1 MKLYNISL
9 EEWQDIDPFDDE
21 DVLTTLDNPYDP
33 KEDFSKW
40 YAWDTQN
47 GYNTSE
53 YLARLADYDVESDDE
68 ITMKLKYH
76 RAMMEA
82 LLYNKDKYKVV

>member
-1 MKLYNISL
+1 MKLYELTL
-9 EEWQDIDPFDDE
+9 EEWKALDPFDDE
-21 DVLTTLDNPYDP
+21 DILTTLDNPYNP
-33 KEDFSKW
+33 KEEFDKW

-53 YLARLADYDVESDDE
+53 YLARLANYDVDKDNEE
-68 ITMKLKYH
+68 VMKLKNH

-82 LLYNKDKYKVV
+82 LVYNEDKYKIV

>member
-1 MKLYNISL
+1 MKLYNLSL
-9 EEWQDIDPFDDE
+9 EEWKELDPFE
-21 DVLTTLDNPYDP
+21 EGDVLTTLDNPYNP
-33 KEDFSKW
+33 KEEFTKW

-53 YLARLADYDVESDDE
+53 YLARLADYDVESDDDIV
-68 ITMKLKYH
+68 ITLKYH